1 METKLRMGW
10 DGMGWDGMGS
20 DGWEEA
26 MDGRKR
32 WIGGSN
38 GWEEAMD
45 ERKRWCGR
53 EENIRK

>member
-1 METKLRMGW
+1 MPWKPNYGW

-20 DGWEEA
+20 D
-26 MDGRKR
+26 
-32 WIGGSN
+32 